1 LTKVLLLA
9 NTGWYLHNYR
19 QPLARAIR
27 EAGMTAVLAS
37 PPDRYAA
44 GLEEAGFA
52 WRRLDLSR
60 RGMNPLTELAS
71 IAACTQLYRRERPD
85 LVHHFTVKPVI
96 YGTWAARLVGVPA
109 VVNSITGL
117 GYTFVTREV
126 RGRLLRPVVRTL
138 YRSALRSR
146 RCWTVFQNPDD
157 QKRFLELDI
166 AHPERTVLIAGSGID
181 LNRFR
186 PLPEPKG
193 PPVVVLA
200 ARMLWDKGI
209 GELVEAS
216 RRVREGG
223 TAVRVQL
230 VGAPDPGNPASIPE
244 AQLRAWQR
252 AGLAEWLGHRD
263 DMPAIYAAC
272 HIVALPTYY
281 GEGVP
286 RSLVEAGA
294 SARPVI
300 ATDVP
305 GCREVVRHEISGL
318 LVPARDTGALAEAL
332 RRLCTDPKLRRA
344 MGRRGRDIAESRF
357 SDADI
362 VAATLRLYRSALEW
376 TPTQQPKG

>member
-1 LTKVLLLA
+1 MTKVLLLA

-96 YGTWAARLVGVPA
+96 YGTWAARLAGVPA

-117 GYTFVTREV
+117 GYTFMTREA

-166 AHPERTVLIAGSGID
+166 ANPERTVLIAGSGID

-186 PLPEPKG
+186 PLPEPEG

-263 DMPAIYAAC
+263 DMPAIY
-272 HIVALPTYY
+272 
-281 GEGVP
+281 
-286 RSLVEAGA
+286 
-294 SARPVI
+294 
-300 ATDVP
+300 
-305 GCREVVRHEISGL
+305 
-318 LVPARDTGALAEAL
+318 
-332 RRLCTDPKLRRA
+332 
-344 MGRRGRDIAESRF
+344 
-357 SDADI
+357 
-362 VAATLRLYRSALEW
+362 
-376 TPTQQPKG
+376 